1 MRINLT
7 LSWKGSVGST
17 GRNPAPRPTF
27 KREKRKAEAIGSIN
41 LPDASFILKLFSV
54 VCVAAHVRVYGAW
67 YLEGLPGACRG
78 RLAWYGFVLF
88 FTLSGQG
95 TCLYHTEAPS
105 PRLQSQYLGKST
117 GSLSVFELSDEDFS
131 DSHFFG
137 TEM

>member
-7 LSWKGSVGST
+7 LSWKGSVGRT

-41 LPDASFILKLFSV
+41 LPDASFILKV
-54 VCVAAHVRVYGAW
+54 VFGGVRGGIQGW

-88 FTLSGQG
+88 FTLSRQG
-95 TCLYHTEAPS
+95 MCLYHTEAPS